1 MSELLHLM
9 FSVFNKSTC
18 IHVGMNRVVKFKIGV
33 VADQDKD
40 SKVNEIPT
48 DYYYYY
54 YYIRR
59 KRKVTHGSHY

>member
-9 FSVFNKSTC
+9 FSKSTC
-18 IHVGMNRVVKFKIGV
+18 IYVGMNRLVKFKIGV

-40 SKVNEIPT
+40 SKVNEIQT
-48 DYYYYY
+48 DYYYYYYY

>member
-9 FSVFNKSTC
+9 FSKSTC

-40 SKVNEIPT
+40 SKVNEIQT
-48 DYYYYY
+48 DYYYYYYY

>member
-1 MSELLHLM
+1 M
-9 FSVFNKSTC
+9 
-18 IHVGMNRVVKFKIGV
+18 VKFKIGV

-40 SKVNEIPT
+40 SKVNEIQT
-48 DYYYYY
+48 DYYYY